1 VNNLVLVR
9 STKITH
15 PLGSDI
21 QTPLLIPSFSSKG
34 FGVSKRKKSEIR
46 EIFTVAWPLLT
57 DTMLVSAYDLFH
69 NYLDPIE
76 NAITEITF
84 VDSGG
89 YEISDYHDLSAV
101 YRYPVNHE
109 EWPEEHLRSVY
120 DNWPEHVPAVFVSY
134 DHPDIHRSLNH
145 QISAAQRFFENYPD
159 QLHTLLIKP
168 ETKGQ
173 LCIQKKNV
181 VANVDKLSS
190 FHIVGLTEKELGT
203 SIFARMTTLAA
214 IRVAMDD
221 AGLQK
226 IPIHVFGS
234 LDPLVSVLYF
244 LAGAEI
250 FDGLTWIRYGYTNG
264 LACYLNNYGV
274 RRIGIK
280 KTDDD
285 VKAKTI
291 EDNLKGLLD
300 LTRQMRRF
308 LLDRDFSV
316 FEYNSDIL
324 RESYS
329 LLRKKNKRF

>member
-1 VNNLVLVR
+1 MLVR
-9 STKITH
+9 STTITH
-15 PLGSDI
+15 PLGSVI

-34 FGVSKRKKSEIR
+34 FGVSKREKSEIR
-46 EIFTVAWPLLT
+46 EIYDVAWPLLT
-57 DTMLVSAYDLFH
+57 DTMLVSAYDLSH
-69 NYLDPIE
+69 NYLGPIE

-109 EWPEEHLRSVY
+109 EWPEKNLRDVY
-120 DNWPEHVPAVFVSY
+120 DSWPEHVPAVFVSY
-134 DHPDIHRSLNH
+134 DHPDIHRSLSH
-145 QISAAQRFFENYPD
+145 QIEAARQLFESYPQ
-159 QLHTLLIKP
+159 QLHILLIKP

-173 LCIQKKNV
+173 LYIQKENI
-181 VANVDKLSS
+181 VANVDKLSN
-190 FHIVGLTEKELGT
+190 FHIVGITEKELGN
-203 SIFARMTTLAA
+203 SILARMTTLAT

-221 AGLQK
+221 AGLQR

-280 KTDDD
+280 KHDDK
-285 VKAKTI
+285 VKVKTF
-291 EDNLKGLLD
+291 EDNLKYLLD

-308 LLDRDFSV
+308 LTDRDFSV

-324 RESYS
+324 RESYA

>member
-1 VNNLVLVR
+1 MLVR
-9 STKITH
+9 NTKIIH
-15 PLGSDI
+15 PLGSVI

-34 FGVSKRKKSEIR
+34 FGVSKREKSEIR
-46 EIFTVAWPLLT
+46 EVYDVAWPLLT
-57 DTMLVSAYDLFH
+57 DTMLVSAYDLSN
-69 NYLDPIE
+69 NYLGPIE
-76 NAITEITF
+76 SATTEITF

-101 YRYPVNHE
+101 YRYPVNHK
-109 EWPEEHLRSVY
+109 EWPEKSLRDVY
-120 DNWPEHVPAVFVSY
+120 DSWPEHVPAVFVSY
-134 DHPDIHRSLNH
+134 DHPDIHRSLSR
-145 QISAAQRFFENYPD
+145 QIAAAQQLFERYPQ

-173 LCIQKKNV
+173 KYIQKQNI
-181 VANVDKLSS
+181 VAYVDKLSS
-190 FHIVGLTEKELGT
+190 FHIVGITEKELGN
-203 SIFARMTTLAA
+203 SILARMTTLAT

-221 AGLQK
+221 AGLQG

-250 FDGLTWIRYGYTNG
+250 FDGLTWLRYGYTNG

-274 RRIGIK
+274 RRLGIK

-285 VKAKTI
+285 VKIKTI
-291 EDNLKGLLD
+291 EDNLKSLLD
-300 LTRQMRRF
+300 LTRQMRKF

>member
-1 VNNLVLVR
+1 MLVR

-15 PLGSDI
+15 PLGSII

-34 FGVSKRKKSEIR
+34 FGVSKREKSEIK
-46 EIFTVAWPLLT
+46 EIFSVAWPLLT

-76 NAITEITF
+76 NATTEVTF

-109 EWPEEHLRSVY
+109 EWHEQNLRSVY

-134 DHPDIHRSLNH
+134 DHPDIHRSLSH
-145 QISAAQRFFENYPD
+145 QIDAAQQLFRNYPK
-159 QLHTLLIKP
+159 QLHIFLIKP
-168 ETKGQ
+168 ETGGQ
-173 LCIQKKNV
+173 KCIQKKNV

-190 FHIVGLTEKELGT
+190 FHIVGCTEKELGT
-203 SIFARMTTLAA
+203 SILARMTTLAT

-221 AGLQK
+221 AGLQS

-234 LDPLVSVLYF
+234 LDPLISVLYF

-280 KTDDD
+280 QTDDD
-285 VKAKTI
+285 VKVKTF
-291 EDNLKGLLD
+291 EDNLKSLFD
-300 LTRQMRRF
+300 LTQQMRRF
-308 LLDRDFSV
+308 LLVRDFSV
-316 FEYNSDIL
+316 FKYNSDIL
-324 RESYS
+324 RESYN